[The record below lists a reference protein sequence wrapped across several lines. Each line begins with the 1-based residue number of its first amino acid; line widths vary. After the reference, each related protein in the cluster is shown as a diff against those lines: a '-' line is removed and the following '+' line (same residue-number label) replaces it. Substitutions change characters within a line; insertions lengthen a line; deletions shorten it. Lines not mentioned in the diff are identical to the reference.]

1 MKPSKKAVSKTKKNI
16 NSTDSKIKFKFAK
29 SVLNLFIGYALYP
42 DTTKVSKMD
51 LSNLYKLLKMTDER
65 TYEFDISMYSR
76 LELAKKILEARIEK
90 GLYSF
95 DAIISYCTIEND
107 SENNKLINSIDSF
120 RKLKETEINYI
131 TRSVTDRLQYAFIL
145 IYKEIILEEFLRIDS
160 GDFDSYKE
168 IVSEVKEQCSQLLNE
183 IRKADSASMKKSFTL
198 KSGIFEELVT
208 NAVSAITD
216 PNTALITGIQMLND
230 MLSPGYMPGRL
241 YIWLGISGSFKSLM
255 LLLSCYWIKK
265 YNKIETERI
274 PTVLYIT
281 TENSIDESI
290 IRLFNMSTPGGDI
303 RQYTPQE
310 VADMM
315 RTTGSLGLGE
325 GETDIVMQYYNN
337 FEISTGDIYNIVD
350 DLEDNNREVVAVVVD
365 YIKRIRSITP
375 SMDERIR
382 LANVS
387 NELKDLS
394 VNLKVPVITAQQI
407 NRAGNMALD
416 NASETGK
423 EDLARFLGRGNIAQC
438 WDIIENSDW
447 CGILNIEIEKST
459 NIKYLTVKE
468 IKKRY
473 KSLTNVTYFNQPFVD
488 IDSIQLVEDVGL
500 TNPAGKIS
508 LATNLNMVD
517 NSMVNSTRGEKSA
530 KPREEIK
537 SKSKKFSDEFKF
549 DLNI

>member
-1 MKPSKKAVSKTKKNI
+1 MKQSKKSVTKIQNNI
-16 NSTDSKIKFKFAK
+16 HNSDNKIKFKFPK
-29 SVLNLFIGYALYP
+29 SILNLFIGYSLYP
-42 DTTKVSKMD
+42 DTSKVSKMD

-65 TYEFDISMYSR
+65 SYEFDVSMYAR

-95 DAIISYCTIEND
+95 DAILSYCNIEND
-107 SENNKLINSIDSF
+107 VENNKLINNINSF
-120 RKLKETEINYI
+120 TNLTESEIKYI
-131 TRSVTDRLQYAFIL
+131 TRAVTDRLQYAFIL
-145 IYKEIILEEFLRIDS
+145 LYKEIILNEFLKIDT
-160 GDFDSYKE
+160 GEFTSYKE
-168 IVSEVKEQCSQLLNE
+168 VVSEVKEQCAQLLND
-183 IRKADSASMKKSFTL
+183 IRKADAATMKKSFSL
-198 KSGIFEELVT
+198 KEGIFEELVT
-208 NAVSAITD
+208 SAVASITD
-216 PNTALITGIQMLND
+216 PGTALVTGVQMLND

-255 LLLSCYWIKK
+255 LLMSCYWIKK
-265 YNKIETERI
+265 YNKIETTKT

-290 IRLFNMSTPGGDI
+290 IRLFNMSTTCGDI
-303 RQYTPQE
+303 RQYLPE
-310 VADMM
+310 EIAGMM
-315 RTTGSLGLGE
+315 RESGGLTLDDGD
-325 GETDIVMQYYNN
+325 TDIVMQYYNN

-350 DLEDNNREVVAVVVD
+350 DLEDNNREVIAVVVD
-365 YIKRIRSITP
+365 YIKRIRSISPTI
-375 SMDERIR
+375 DERIR

-394 VNLKVPVITAQQI
+394 VNLKIPVITAQQI

-447 CGILNIEIEKST
+447 CGILNIEVEKSS

-473 KSLTNVTYFNQPFVD
+473 KSMTNITYFNQPFVD
-488 IDSIQLVEDVGL
+488 VDSIQLVEDVGWS
-500 TNPAGKIS
+500 TPAGKIS
-508 LATNLNMVD
+508 LATNLNIVD
-517 NSMVNSTRGEKSA
+517 NSIVNSTRGDKSA
-530 KPREEIK
+530 KPREDVA
-537 SKSKKFSDEFKF
+537 KKKKYSDEFKF
-549 DLNI
+549 DLAI

>member
-1 MKPSKKAVSKTKKNI
+1 MKQSKKSVTKIQNNI
-16 NSTDSKIKFKFAK
+16 HNSDNKIKFKFPK
-29 SVLNLFIGYALYP
+29 SILNLFIGYSLYP
-42 DTTKVSKMD
+42 DTSKVSKMD

-65 TYEFDISMYSR
+65 SYEFDVSMYAR

-95 DAIISYCTIEND
+95 DAIMSYCNIEND
-107 SENNKLINSIDSF
+107 VENNKLINNINSF
-120 RKLKETEINYI
+120 TNLTESEIKYI
-131 TRSVTDRLQYAFIL
+131 TRAVTDRLQYAFIL
-145 IYKEIILEEFLRIDS
+145 LYKEIILNEFLKIDT
-160 GDFDSYKE
+160 GEFTSYKE
-168 IVSEVKEQCSQLLNE
+168 VVAEVKEQCAQLLND
-183 IRKADSASMKKSFTL
+183 IRKADAATMKKSFSL
-198 KSGIFEELVT
+198 KEGIFEELVT
-208 NAVSAITD
+208 SAVSSITD
-216 PNTALITGIQMLND
+216 PGTALVTGVQMLND

-255 LLLSCYWIKK
+255 LLMSCYWIKK
-265 YNKIETERI
+265 YNKIETTKT

-290 IRLFNMSTPGGDI
+290 IRLFNMSTTCGDI
-303 RQYTPQE
+303 RQYLPEE
-310 VADMM
+310 VAGMM
-315 RTTGSLGLGE
+315 RDSGGLTLDDGD
-325 GETDIVMQYYNN
+325 TDIVMQYYNN

-350 DLEDNNREVVAVVVD
+350 DLEDNNREVIAVVVD
-365 YIKRIRSITP
+365 YIKRIRSISPTI
-375 SMDERIR
+375 DERIR

-394 VNLKVPVITAQQI
+394 VNLKIPVITAQQI

-447 CGILNIEIEKST
+447 CGILNIEVEKSS

-473 KSLTNVTYFNQPFVD
+473 KSMTNITYFNQPFVD
-488 IDSIQLVEDVGL
+488 VDSIQMVEDVGWS
-500 TNPAGKIS
+500 TPAGKIS
-508 LATNLNMVD
+508 LATNLNIVD
-517 NSMVNSTRGEKSA
+517 NSMVNSTRGDKSA
-530 KPREEIK
+530 KPREDVA
-537 SKSKKFSDEFKF
+537 KKKKYSDEFKF
-549 DLNI
+549 DLAI

>member
-1 MKPSKKAVSKTKKNI
+1 MKQSKKSVTKIQNNI
-16 NSTDSKIKFKFAK
+16 HNSDNKIKFKFPK
-29 SVLNLFIGYALYP
+29 SILNLFIGYSLYP
-42 DTTKVSKMD
+42 DTSKVSKMD

-65 TYEFDISMYSR
+65 SYEFDVSMYAR

-95 DAIISYCTIEND
+95 DAIMSYCNIEND
-107 SENNKLINSIDSF
+107 VENNKLINNINSF
-120 RKLKETEINYI
+120 TNLTESEIKYI
-131 TRSVTDRLQYAFIL
+131 TRAVTDRLQYAFIL
-145 IYKEIILEEFLRIDS
+145 LYKEIILNEFLKIDT
-160 GDFDSYKE
+160 GDFTSYKE
-168 IVSEVKEQCSQLLNE
+168 VVSEVKEQCAQLLND
-183 IRKADSASMKKSFTL
+183 IRKADAATMKKSFSL
-198 KSGIFEELVT
+198 KEGIFEELVT
-208 NAVSAITD
+208 SAVASITD
-216 PNTALITGIQMLND
+216 PGTALVTGVQMLND

-255 LLLSCYWIKK
+255 LLMSCYWIKK
-265 YNKIETERI
+265 YNKIETTKT

-290 IRLFNMSTPGGDI
+290 IRLFNMSTTCGDI
-303 RQYTPQE
+303 RQYLPE
-310 VADMM
+310 EIAGMM
-315 RTTGSLGLGE
+315 RESGGLTLDDGD
-325 GETDIVMQYYNN
+325 TDIVMQYYNN

-350 DLEDNNREVVAVVVD
+350 DLEDNNREVIAVVVD
-365 YIKRIRSITP
+365 YIKRIRSISPTI
-375 SMDERIR
+375 DERIR

-394 VNLKVPVITAQQI
+394 VNLKIPVITAQQI

-447 CGILNIEIEKST
+447 CGILNIEVEKSS

-473 KSLTNVTYFNQPFVD
+473 KSMTNITYFNQPFVD
-488 IDSIQLVEDVGL
+488 VDSIQMVEDVGWS
-500 TNPAGKIS
+500 TPAGKIS
-508 LATNLNMVD
+508 LATNLNIVD
-517 NSMVNSTRGEKSA
+517 NSMVNSTRGDKSA
-530 KPREEIK
+530 KPREDVA
-537 SKSKKFSDEFKF
+537 KKKKYSDEFKF
-549 DLNI
+549 DLAI

>member
-1 MKPSKKAVSKTKKNI
+1 MKQSKKSVTKIQNNI
-16 NSTDSKIKFKFAK
+16 HNSDNKIKFKFPK
-29 SVLNLFIGYALYP
+29 SILNLFIGYALYP
-42 DTTKVSKMD
+42 DTSKVSKMD

-65 TYEFDISMYSR
+65 SYEFDVSMYAR

-95 DAIISYCTIEND
+95 DAIMSYCNIEND
-107 SENNKLINSIDSF
+107 VENNKLINNINSF
-120 RKLKETEINYI
+120 TNLTESEIKYI
-131 TRSVTDRLQYAFIL
+131 TRAVTDRLQYAFIL
-145 IYKEIILEEFLRIDS
+145 LYKEIILNEFLKIDT
-160 GDFDSYKE
+160 GEFTSYKE
-168 IVSEVKEQCSQLLNE
+168 VVAEVKEQCAQLLND
-183 IRKADSASMKKSFTL
+183 IRKADAATMKKSFSL
-198 KSGIFEELVT
+198 KEGIFEELVT
-208 NAVSAITD
+208 SAVSSITD
-216 PNTALITGIQMLND
+216 PGTALVTGVQMLND

-255 LLLSCYWIKK
+255 LLMSCYWIKK
-265 YNKIETERI
+265 YNKIETTKT

-290 IRLFNMSTPGGDI
+290 IRLFNMSTTCGDI
-303 RQYTPQE
+303 RQYLPEE
-310 VADMM
+310 VAGMM
-315 RTTGSLGLGE
+315 RESGGLTLDDGD
-325 GETDIVMQYYNN
+325 TDIVMQYYNN

-350 DLEDNNREVVAVVVD
+350 DLEDNNREVIAVVVD
-365 YIKRIRSITP
+365 YIKRIRSISPTI
-375 SMDERIR
+375 DERIR

-394 VNLKVPVITAQQI
+394 VNLKIPVITAQQI

-447 CGILNIEIEKST
+447 CGILNIEVEKSS

-473 KSLTNVTYFNQPFVD
+473 KSMTNITYFNQPFVD
-488 IDSIQLVEDVGL
+488 VDSIQMVEDVGWS
-500 TNPAGKIS
+500 TPAGKIS
-508 LATNLNMVD
+508 LATNLNIVD
-517 NSMVNSTRGEKSA
+517 NSMVNSTRGDKSA
-530 KPREEIK
+530 KPREDVA
-537 SKSKKFSDEFKF
+537 KKKKYSDEFKF
-549 DLNI
+549 DLAI

>member
-1 MKPSKKAVSKTKKNI
+1 MKQSKKSVTKIQNNI
-16 NSTDSKIKFKFAK
+16 HNSDNKIKFKFPK
-29 SVLNLFIGYALYP
+29 SILNLFIGYSLYP
-42 DTTKVSKMD
+42 DTSKVSKMD

-65 TYEFDISMYSR
+65 SYEFDVSMYAR

-95 DAIISYCTIEND
+95 DAIMSYCNIEND
-107 SENNKLINSIDSF
+107 VENNKLINNINSF
-120 RKLKETEINYI
+120 TNLTESEIKYI
-131 TRSVTDRLQYAFIL
+131 TRAVTDRLQYAFIL
-145 IYKEIILEEFLRIDS
+145 LYKEIILNEFLKIDT
-160 GDFDSYKE
+160 GEFTSYKE
-168 IVSEVKEQCSQLLNE
+168 VVAEVKEQCAQLLND
-183 IRKADSASMKKSFTL
+183 IRKADAATMKKSFSL
-198 KSGIFEELVT
+198 KEGIFEELVT
-208 NAVSAITD
+208 SAVASITD
-216 PNTALITGIQMLND
+216 PGTALVTGVQMLND

-255 LLLSCYWIKK
+255 LLMSCYCIKK
-265 YNKIETERI
+265 YNKIETTKT

-290 IRLFNMSTPGGDI
+290 IRLFNMSTTCGDI
-303 RQYTPQE
+303 RQYLPE
-310 VADMM
+310 EIAGMM
-315 RTTGSLGLGE
+315 RESGGLTLDDGD
-325 GETDIVMQYYNN
+325 TDIVMQYYNN

-350 DLEDNNREVVAVVVD
+350 DLEDNNREVIAVVVD
-365 YIKRIRSITP
+365 YIKRIRSISPTI
-375 SMDERIR
+375 DERIR

-394 VNLKVPVITAQQI
+394 VNLKIPVITAQQI

-447 CGILNIEIEKST
+447 CGILNIEVEKSS

-473 KSLTNVTYFNQPFVD
+473 KSMTNITYFNQPFVD
-488 IDSIQLVEDVGL
+488 VDSIQMVEDVGWS
-500 TNPAGKIS
+500 TPAGKIS
-508 LATNLNMVD
+508 LATNLNIVD
-517 NSMVNSTRGEKSA
+517 NSMVNSTRGDKSA
-530 KPREEIK
+530 KPREDVA
-537 SKSKKFSDEFKF
+537 KKKKYSDEFKF
-549 DLNI
+549 DLAI

>member
-1 MKPSKKAVSKTKKNI
+1 MKQSKKSVTKIQNNI
-16 NSTDSKIKFKFAK
+16 HNSDNKIKFKFPK
-29 SVLNLFIGYALYP
+29 SILNLFIGYSLYL
-42 DTTKVSKMD
+42 DTSKVSKMD

-65 TYEFDISMYSR
+65 SYEFDVSMYAR

-95 DAIISYCTIEND
+95 DAIMSYCNIEND
-107 SENNKLINSIDSF
+107 VENNKLINNINSF
-120 RKLKETEINYI
+120 TNLTESEIKYI
-131 TRSVTDRLQYAFIL
+131 TRAVTDRLQYAFIL
-145 IYKEIILEEFLRIDS
+145 LYKEIILNEFLKIDT
-160 GDFDSYKE
+160 GEFTSYKE
-168 IVSEVKEQCSQLLNE
+168 VVAEVKEQCAQLLND
-183 IRKADSASMKKSFTL
+183 IRKADAATMKKSFSL
-198 KSGIFEELVT
+198 KEGIFEELVT
-208 NAVSAITD
+208 SAVSSITD
-216 PNTALITGIQMLND
+216 PGTALVTGVQMLND

-255 LLLSCYWIKK
+255 LLMSCYWIKK
-265 YNKIETERI
+265 YNKIETTKT

-290 IRLFNMSTPGGDI
+290 IRLFNMSTTCGDI
-303 RQYTPQE
+303 RQYLPEE
-310 VADMM
+310 VAGMM
-315 RTTGSLGLGE
+315 RDSGGLTLDDGD
-325 GETDIVMQYYNN
+325 TDIVMQYYNN

-350 DLEDNNREVVAVVVD
+350 DLEDNNREVIAVVVD
-365 YIKRIRSITP
+365 YIKRIRSISPTI
-375 SMDERIR
+375 DERIR

-394 VNLKVPVITAQQI
+394 VNLKIPVITAQQI

-447 CGILNIEIEKST
+447 CGILNIEVEKSS

-473 KSLTNVTYFNQPFVD
+473 KSMTNITYFNQPFVD
-488 IDSIQLVEDVGL
+488 VDSIQMVEDVGWS
-500 TNPAGKIS
+500 TPAGKIS
-508 LATNLNMVD
+508 LATNLNIVD
-517 NSMVNSTRGEKSA
+517 NSMVNSTRGDKSA
-530 KPREEIK
+530 KPREDVA
-537 SKSKKFSDEFKF
+537 KKKKYSDEFKF
-549 DLNI
+549 DLAI

>member
-1 MKPSKKAVSKTKKNI
+1 MKQSKKSVTKIQNNI
-16 NSTDSKIKFKFAK
+16 HNSDNKIKFKFPK
-29 SVLNLFIGYALYP
+29 SILNLFIGYSLYP
-42 DTTKVSKMD
+42 DTSKVSKMD

-65 TYEFDISMYSR
+65 SYEFDVSMYAR

-95 DAIISYCTIEND
+95 DAIMSYCNIEND
-107 SENNKLINSIDSF
+107 VENNKLINNINSF
-120 RKLKETEINYI
+120 TNLTESEIKYI
-131 TRSVTDRLQYAFIL
+131 TRAVTDRLQYAFIL
-145 IYKEIILEEFLRIDS
+145 LYKEIILNEFLKIDT
-160 GDFDSYKE
+160 GEFNSYKE
-168 IVSEVKEQCSQLLNE
+168 VVSEVKEQCAQLLND
-183 IRKADSASMKKSFTL
+183 IRKADAATMKKSFSL
-198 KSGIFEELVT
+198 KEGIFEELVT
-208 NAVSAITD
+208 SAVASITD
-216 PNTALITGIQMLND
+216 PGTALVTGVQMLND

-255 LLLSCYWIKK
+255 LLMSCYWIKK
-265 YNKIETERI
+265 YNKIETTKT

-290 IRLFNMSTPGGDI
+290 IRLFNMSTTCGDI
-303 RQYTPQE
+303 RQYLPE
-310 VADMM
+310 EIAGMM
-315 RTTGSLGLGE
+315 RESGGLTLDDGD
-325 GETDIVMQYYNN
+325 TDIVMQYYNN

-350 DLEDNNREVVAVVVD
+350 DLEDNNREVIAVVVD
-365 YIKRIRSITP
+365 YIKRIRSISPTI
-375 SMDERIR
+375 DERIR

-394 VNLKVPVITAQQI
+394 VNLKIPVITAQQI

-447 CGILNIEIEKST
+447 CGILNIEVEKSS

-473 KSLTNVTYFNQPFVD
+473 KSMTNITYFNQPFVD
-488 IDSIQLVEDVGL
+488 VDSIQMVEDVGWS
-500 TNPAGKIS
+500 TPAGKIS
-508 LATNLNMVD
+508 LATNLNIVD
-517 NSMVNSTRGEKSA
+517 NSMVNSTRGDKSA
-530 KPREEIK
+530 KPREDVA
-537 SKSKKFSDEFKF
+537 KKKKYSDEFKF
-549 DLNI
+549 DLAI

>member
-1 MKPSKKAVSKTKKNI
+1 MKQSKKSVTKIQNNI
-16 NSTDSKIKFKFAK
+16 HNSDNKIKFKFPK
-29 SVLNLFIGYALYP
+29 SILNLFIGYSLYP
-42 DTTKVSKMD
+42 DTSKVSKMD

-65 TYEFDISMYSR
+65 SYEFDVSMYAR

-95 DAIISYCTIEND
+95 DAIMSYCNIEND
-107 SENNKLINSIDSF
+107 VENNKLINNISSF
-120 RKLKETEINYI
+120 TNLTESEIKYI
-131 TRSVTDRLQYAFIL
+131 TRAVTDRLQYAFIL
-145 IYKEIILEEFLRIDS
+145 LYKEIILNEFLKIDT
-160 GDFDSYKE
+160 GEFTSYKE
-168 IVSEVKEQCSQLLNE
+168 VVSEVKEQCAQLLND
-183 IRKADSASMKKSFTL
+183 IRKADAATMKKSFSL
-198 KSGIFEELVT
+198 KEGIFEELVT
-208 NAVSAITD
+208 SAVSSITD
-216 PNTALITGIQMLND
+216 PGTALVTGVQMLND

-255 LLLSCYWIKK
+255 LLMSCYWIKK
-265 YNKIETERI
+265 YNKIETTKT

-290 IRLFNMSTPGGDI
+290 IRLFNMSTTCGDI
-303 RQYTPQE
+303 RQYLPEE
-310 VADMM
+310 VAGMM
-315 RTTGSLGLGE
+315 RDSGGLTLDDGD
-325 GETDIVMQYYNN
+325 TDIVMQYYNN

-350 DLEDNNREVVAVVVD
+350 DLEDNNREVIAVVVD
-365 YIKRIRSITP
+365 YIKRIRSNSPTI
-375 SMDERIR
+375 DERIR

-394 VNLKVPVITAQQI
+394 VNLKIPVITAQQI

-447 CGILNIEIEKST
+447 CGILNIEVEKSS

-473 KSLTNVTYFNQPFVD
+473 KSMTNITYFNQPFVD
-488 IDSIQLVEDVGL
+488 VDSIQMVEDVGWS
-500 TNPAGKIS
+500 TPAGKIS
-508 LATNLNMVD
+508 LATNLNIVD
-517 NSMVNSTRGEKSA
+517 NSMVNSTRGDKSA
-530 KPREEIK
+530 KPREDVA
-537 SKSKKFSDEFKF
+537 KKKKYSDEFKF
-549 DLNI
+549 DLAI

>member
-1 MKPSKKAVSKTKKNI
+1 MKQSKKSVTKIQNNI
-16 NSTDSKIKFKFAK
+16 HNSDNKIKFKFPK
-29 SVLNLFIGYALYP
+29 SILNLFIGYSLYP
-42 DTTKVSKMD
+42 DTSKVSKMD

-65 TYEFDISMYSR
+65 SYEFDVSMYAR

-95 DAIISYCTIEND
+95 DAIMSYCNIEND
-107 SENNKLINSIDSF
+107 VENNKLINNINSF
-120 RKLKETEINYI
+120 TNLTESEIKYI
-131 TRSVTDRLQYAFIL
+131 TRAVTDRLQYAFIL
-145 IYKEIILEEFLRIDS
+145 LYKEIILNEFLKIDT
-160 GDFDSYKE
+160 GEFTSYKE
-168 IVSEVKEQCSQLLNE
+168 VVAEVKEQCAQLLND
-183 IRKADSASMKKSFTL
+183 IRKADAATMKKSFSL
-198 KSGIFEELVT
+198 KEGIFEELVT
-208 NAVSAITD
+208 SAVASITD
-216 PNTALITGIQMLND
+216 PGTALVTGIQMLND

-255 LLLSCYWIKK
+255 LLMSCYWIKK
-265 YNKIETERI
+265 YNKIETTKT

-290 IRLFNMSTPGGDI
+290 IRLFNMSTTCGDI
-303 RQYTPQE
+303 RQYLPE
-310 VADMM
+310 EIAGMM
-315 RTTGSLGLGE
+315 RESGGLTLDDGD
-325 GETDIVMQYYNN
+325 TDIVMQYYNN

-350 DLEDNNREVVAVVVD
+350 DLEDNNREVIAVVVD
-365 YIKRIRSITP
+365 YIKRIRSISPTI
-375 SMDERIR
+375 DERIR

-394 VNLKVPVITAQQI
+394 VNLKIPVITAQQI

-447 CGILNIEIEKST
+447 CGILNIEVEKSS

-473 KSLTNVTYFNQPFVD
+473 KSMTNITYFNQPFVD
-488 IDSIQLVEDVGL
+488 VDSIQMVEDVGWS
-500 TNPAGKIS
+500 TPAGKIS
-508 LATNLNMVD
+508 LATNLNIVD
-517 NSMVNSTRGEKSA
+517 NSMVNSTRGDKSA
-530 KPREEIK
+530 KPREDVA
-537 SKSKKFSDEFKF
+537 KKKKYSDEFKF
-549 DLNI
+549 DLAI

>member
-1 MKPSKKAVSKTKKNI
+1 MKQSKKSVTKIQNNI
-16 NSTDSKIKFKFAK
+16 HNSDNKIKFKFPK
-29 SVLNLFIGYALYP
+29 SILNLFIGYSLYP
-42 DTTKVSKMD
+42 DTSKVSKMD

-65 TYEFDISMYSR
+65 SYEFDVSMYAR

-95 DAIISYCTIEND
+95 DAIMSYCNIEND
-107 SENNKLINSIDSF
+107 VENNKLINNINSF
-120 RKLKETEINYI
+120 TNLTESEIKYI
-131 TRSVTDRLQYAFIL
+131 TRAVTDRLQYAFIL
-145 IYKEIILEEFLRIDS
+145 LYKEIILNEFLKIDT
-160 GDFDSYKE
+160 GEFTSYKE
-168 IVSEVKEQCSQLLNE
+168 VVSEVKEQCAQLLND
-183 IRKADSASMKKSFTL
+183 IRKADAATMKKSFSL
-198 KSGIFEELVT
+198 KEGIFEELVT
-208 NAVSAITD
+208 SAVASITD
-216 PNTALITGIQMLND
+216 PGTALVTGVQMLND

-255 LLLSCYWIKK
+255 LLMSCYWIKK
-265 YNKIETERI
+265 YNKIETTKT

-290 IRLFNMSTPGGDI
+290 IRLFNMSTTCGDI
-303 RQYTPQE
+303 RQYLPE
-310 VADMM
+310 EIAGMM
-315 RTTGSLGLGE
+315 RESGGLTLDDGD
-325 GETDIVMQYYNN
+325 TDIVMQYYNN

-350 DLEDNNREVVAVVVD
+350 DLEDNNREVIAVVVD
-365 YIKRIRSITP
+365 YIKRIRSISPTI
-375 SMDERIR
+375 DERIR

-394 VNLKVPVITAQQI
+394 VNLKIPVITAQQI

-447 CGILNIEIEKST
+447 CGILNIEVEKSS

-473 KSLTNVTYFNQPFVD
+473 KSMTNITYFNQPFVD
-488 IDSIQLVEDVGL
+488 VDSIQMVEDVGWS
-500 TNPAGKIS
+500 TPAGKIS
-508 LATNLNMVD
+508 LATNLNIVD
-517 NSMVNSTRGEKSA
+517 NSMVNSTRGDKNA
-530 KPREEIK
+530 KAREDVA
-537 SKSKKFSDEFKF
+537 KKKKYSDEFKF
-549 DLNI
+549 DLAI

>member
-1 MKPSKKAVSKTKKNI
+1 MKQSKKSVTKIQNNI
-16 NSTDSKIKFKFAK
+16 HNSDNKIKFKFPK
-29 SVLNLFIGYALYP
+29 SILNLFIGYSLYP
-42 DTTKVSKMD
+42 DTSKVSKMD

-65 TYEFDISMYSR
+65 SYEFDVSMYAR

-95 DAIISYCTIEND
+95 DAIMSYCNIEND
-107 SENNKLINSIDSF
+107 VENNKLINNINSF
-120 RKLKETEINYI
+120 TNLTESEIRYI
-131 TRSVTDRLQYAFIL
+131 TRAVTDRLQYAFIL
-145 IYKEIILEEFLRIDS
+145 LYKEIILNEFLKIDT
-160 GDFDSYKE
+160 GEFTSYKE
-168 IVSEVKEQCSQLLNE
+168 VVSEVKEQCAQLLND
-183 IRKADSASMKKSFTL
+183 IRKADAATMKKSFSL
-198 KSGIFEELVT
+198 KEGIFEELVT
-208 NAVSAITD
+208 SAVASITD
-216 PNTALITGIQMLND
+216 PGTALVTGVQMLND

-255 LLLSCYWIKK
+255 LLMSCYWIKK
-265 YNKIETERI
+265 YNKIETTKT

-290 IRLFNMSTPGGDI
+290 IRLFNMSTVCGDI
-303 RQYTPQE
+303 RQYLPEE
-310 VADMM
+310 VAGMM
-315 RTTGSLGLGE
+315 RESGGLTLDDGD
-325 GETDIVMQYYNN
+325 TDIVMQYYNN

-350 DLEDNNREVVAVVVD
+350 DLEDNNREVIAVVVD
-365 YIKRIRSITP
+365 YIKRIRSISPTI
-375 SMDERIR
+375 DERIR

-394 VNLKVPVITAQQI
+394 VNLKIPVITAQQI

-447 CGILNIEIEKST
+447 CGILNIEVEKSS

-473 KSLTNVTYFNQPFVD
+473 KSMTNITYFNQPFVD
-488 IDSIQLVEDVGL
+488 VDSIQMVEDVGWS
-500 TNPAGKIS
+500 TPAGKIS
-508 LATNLNMVD
+508 LATNLNIVD
-517 NSMVNSTRGEKSA
+517 NSMVNSTRGDKSA
-530 KPREEIK
+530 KPREDVA
-537 SKSKKFSDEFKF
+537 KKKKYSDEFKF
-549 DLNI
+549 DLAI

>member
-1 MKPSKKAVSKTKKNI
+1 MKQSKKSVTKIQNNI
-16 NSTDSKIKFKFAK
+16 HNSDNKIKFKFPK
-29 SVLNLFIGYALYP
+29 SILNLFIGYSLYS
-42 DTTKVSKMD
+42 DTSKVSKMD

-65 TYEFDISMYSR
+65 SYEFDVSMYAR

-95 DAIISYCTIEND
+95 DAIMSYCNIEND
-107 SENNKLINSIDSF
+107 VENNKLINNINSF
-120 RKLKETEINYI
+120 TNLTESEIKYI
-131 TRSVTDRLQYAFIL
+131 TRAVTDRLQYAFIL
-145 IYKEIILEEFLRIDS
+145 LYKEIILNEFLKIDT
-160 GDFDSYKE
+160 GEFTSYKE
-168 IVSEVKEQCSQLLNE
+168 VVSEVKEQCAQLLND
-183 IRKADSASMKKSFTL
+183 IRKADAATMKKSFSL
-198 KSGIFEELVT
+198 KEGIFEELVT
-208 NAVSAITD
+208 SAVSSITD
-216 PNTALITGIQMLND
+216 PGTALVTGVQMLND

-255 LLLSCYWIKK
+255 LLMSCYWIKK
-265 YNKIETERI
+265 YNKIETTKT

-290 IRLFNMSTPGGDI
+290 IRLFNMSTTCGDI
-303 RQYTPQE
+303 RQYLPEE
-310 VADMM
+310 VAGMM
-315 RTTGSLGLGE
+315 RKSGGLTLDDGD
-325 GETDIVMQYYNN
+325 TDIVMQYYNN

-350 DLEDNNREVVAVVVD
+350 DLEDNNREVIAVVVD
-365 YIKRIRSITP
+365 YIKRIRSISPTI
-375 SMDERIR
+375 DERIR

-394 VNLKVPVITAQQI
+394 VNLKIPVITAQQI

-447 CGILNIEIEKST
+447 CGILNIEVEKSS

-473 KSLTNVTYFNQPFVD
+473 KSMTNITYFNQPFVD
-488 IDSIQLVEDVGL
+488 VDSIQMVEDVGWS
-500 TNPAGKIS
+500 TPAGKIS
-508 LATNLNMVD
+508 LATNLNIVD
-517 NSMVNSTRGEKSA
+517 NSMVNSTRGDKSA
-530 KPREEIK
+530 KPREDVA
-537 SKSKKFSDEFKF
+537 KKKKYSDEFKF
-549 DLNI
+549 DLAI

>member
-1 MKPSKKAVSKTKKNI
+1 MKQSKKSVTKIQNNI
-16 NSTDSKIKFKFAK
+16 HNSDNKIKFKFPK
-29 SVLNLFIGYALYP
+29 SILNLFIGYSLYP
-42 DTTKVSKMD
+42 DTSKVSKMD

-65 TYEFDISMYSR
+65 SYEFDVSMYAR

-95 DAIISYCTIEND
+95 DAIMSYCNIEND
-107 SENNKLINSIDSF
+107 VENNKLINNINSF
-120 RKLKETEINYI
+120 TNLTESEITYI
-131 TRSVTDRLQYAFIL
+131 TRAVTDRLQYAFIL
-145 IYKEIILEEFLRIDS
+145 LYKEIILNEFLKIDT
-160 GDFDSYKE
+160 GEFTSYKE
-168 IVSEVKEQCSQLLNE
+168 VVAEVKEQCAQLLND
-183 IRKADSASMKKSFTL
+183 IRKADAATMKKSFSL
-198 KSGIFEELVT
+198 KEGIFEELVT
-208 NAVSAITD
+208 SAVSSITD
-216 PNTALITGIQMLND
+216 PGTALVTGVQMLND

-255 LLLSCYWIKK
+255 LLMSCYWIKK
-265 YNKIETERI
+265 YNKIETTKT

-290 IRLFNMSTPGGDI
+290 IRLFNMSTTCGDI
-303 RQYTPQE
+303 RQYLPE
-310 VADMM
+310 EIAGMM
-315 RTTGSLGLGE
+315 RESGGLTLDDGD
-325 GETDIVMQYYNN
+325 TDIVMQYYNN

-350 DLEDNNREVVAVVVD
+350 DLEDNNREVIAVVVD
-365 YIKRIRSITP
+365 YIKRIRSISPTI
-375 SMDERIR
+375 DERIR

-394 VNLKVPVITAQQI
+394 VNLKIPVITAQQI

-447 CGILNIEIEKST
+447 CGILNIEVEKSS

-473 KSLTNVTYFNQPFVD
+473 KSMTNITYFNQPFVD
-488 IDSIQLVEDVGL
+488 VDSIQLVEDVGWS
-500 TNPAGKIS
+500 TPAGKIS
-508 LATNLNMVD
+508 LATNLNIVD
-517 NSMVNSTRGEKSA
+517 NSMVNSTRGDKSA
-530 KPREEIK
+530 KPREDVA
-537 SKSKKFSDEFKF
+537 KKKKYSDEFKF
-549 DLNI
+549 DLAI

>member
-1 MKPSKKAVSKTKKNI
+1 MKQSKKSVTKIQNNI
-16 NSTDSKIKFKFAK
+16 NNSDNKIKFKFPK
-29 SVLNLFIGYALYP
+29 SILNLFIGYSLYL
-42 DTTKVSKMD
+42 DTSKVSKMD

-65 TYEFDISMYSR
+65 SYEFDASMYAR

-95 DAIISYCTIEND
+95 DAIMSYCNIEND
-107 SENNKLINSIDSF
+107 VENNKLINNINSF
-120 RKLKETEINYI
+120 TNLTESEIKYI
-131 TRSVTDRLQYAFIL
+131 TRAVTDRLQYAFIL
-145 IYKEIILEEFLRIDS
+145 LYKEIILNEFLKIDT
-160 GDFDSYKE
+160 GEFTSYKE
-168 IVSEVKEQCSQLLNE
+168 VVAEVKEQCAQLLND
-183 IRKADSASMKKSFTL
+183 IRKADAATMKKSFSL
-198 KSGIFEELVT
+198 KEGIFEELVT
-208 NAVSAITD
+208 SAVSSITD
-216 PNTALITGIQMLND
+216 PGTALVTGVQMLND

-255 LLLSCYWIKK
+255 LLMSCYWIKK
-265 YNKIETERI
+265 YNKIETTKT

-290 IRLFNMSTPGGDI
+290 IRLFNMSTTCGDI
-303 RQYTPQE
+303 RQYLPEE
-310 VADMM
+310 VAGMM
-315 RTTGSLGLGE
+315 RDSGGLTLDDGD
-325 GETDIVMQYYNN
+325 TDIVMQYYNN

-350 DLEDNNREVVAVVVD
+350 DLEDNNREVIAVVVD
-365 YIKRIRSITP
+365 YIKRIRSISPTI
-375 SMDERIR
+375 DERIR

-394 VNLKVPVITAQQI
+394 VNLKIPVITAQQI

-447 CGILNIEIEKST
+447 CGILNIEVEKSS

-473 KSLTNVTYFNQPFVD
+473 KSMTNITYFNQPFVD
-488 IDSIQLVEDVGL
+488 VDSIQMVEDVGWS
-500 TNPAGKIS
+500 TPAGKIS
-508 LATNLNMVD
+508 LATNLNIVD
-517 NSMVNSTRGEKSA
+517 NSMVNSTRGDKSA
-530 KPREEIK
+530 KPREDVA
-537 SKSKKFSDEFKF
+537 KKKKYSDEFKF
-549 DLNI
+549 DLAI

>member
-1 MKPSKKAVSKTKKNI
+1 MKQSKKSVTKIQNNI
-16 NSTDSKIKFKFAK
+16 HNSDNKIKFKFPK
-29 SVLNLFIGYALYP
+29 SILNLFIGYSLYP
-42 DTTKVSKMD
+42 DTSKVSKMD

-65 TYEFDISMYSR
+65 SYEFDVSMYAR

-95 DAIISYCTIEND
+95 DAIMSYCNIEND
-107 SENNKLINSIDSF
+107 VENNKLINNINSF
-120 RKLKETEINYI
+120 TNLTESEIKYI
-131 TRSVTDRLQYAFIL
+131 TRAVTDRLQYAFIL
-145 IYKEIILEEFLRIDS
+145 LYKEIILNEFLKIDT
-160 GDFDSYKE
+160 GEFTSYKE
-168 IVSEVKEQCSQLLNE
+168 VVSEVKEQCAQLLND
-183 IRKADSASMKKSFTL
+183 IRKADAATMKKSFSL
-198 KSGIFEELVT
+198 KEGIFEELVT
-208 NAVSAITD
+208 SAVASITD
-216 PNTALITGIQMLND
+216 PGTALVTGVQMLND

-255 LLLSCYWIKK
+255 LLMSCYWIKK
-265 YNKIETERI
+265 YNKIETTKT

-290 IRLFNMSTPGGDI
+290 IRLFNMSTTCGDI
-303 RQYTPQE
+303 RQYLPE
-310 VADMM
+310 EIAGMM
-315 RTTGSLGLGE
+315 RESGGLTLDDGD
-325 GETDIVMQYYNN
+325 TDIVMQYYNN

-350 DLEDNNREVVAVVVD
+350 DIEDNNREVIAVVVD
-365 YIKRIRSITP
+365 YIKRIRSISPTI
-375 SMDERIR
+375 DERIR

-394 VNLKVPVITAQQI
+394 VNLKIPVITAQQI

-447 CGILNIEIEKST
+447 CGILNIEVEKSS

-473 KSLTNVTYFNQPFVD
+473 KSMTNITYFNQPFVD
-488 IDSIQLVEDVGL
+488 VDSIQMVEDVGWL
-500 TNPAGKIS
+500 TPAGKIS
-508 LATNLNMVD
+508 LATNLNIVD
-517 NSMVNSTRGEKSA
+517 NSMVNSTRGDKSA
-530 KPREEIK
+530 KPREDVA
-537 SKSKKFSDEFKF
+537 KKKKYSDEFKF
-549 DLNI
+549 DLAI

>member
-1 MKPSKKAVSKTKKNI
+1 MKQSKKSVTKIQNNI
-16 NSTDSKIKFKFAK
+16 HNSDNKIKFKFPK
-29 SVLNLFIGYALYP
+29 SILNLFIGYSLYP
-42 DTTKVSKMD
+42 DTSKVSKMD

-65 TYEFDISMYSR
+65 SYEFDVSMYAR

-95 DAIISYCTIEND
+95 DAIMSYCNIEND
-107 SENNKLINSIDSF
+107 VENNKLINNISSF
-120 RKLKETEINYI
+120 TNLTESEIKYI
-131 TRSVTDRLQYAFIL
+131 TRAVTDRLQYAFIL
-145 IYKEIILEEFLRIDS
+145 LYKEIILNEFLKIDT
-160 GDFDSYKE
+160 GEFTSYKE
-168 IVSEVKEQCSQLLNE
+168 VVAEVKEQCAQLLND
-183 IRKADSASMKKSFTL
+183 IRKADAATMKKSFSL
-198 KSGIFEELVT
+198 KEGIFEELVT
-208 NAVSAITD
+208 SAVSSITD
-216 PNTALITGIQMLND
+216 PGTALVTGVQMLND

-255 LLLSCYWIKK
+255 LLMSCYWIKK
-265 YNKIETERI
+265 YNKIETTKT

-290 IRLFNMSTPGGDI
+290 IRLFNMSTTCGDI
-303 RQYTPQE
+303 RQYLPEE
-310 VADMM
+310 VAGMM
-315 RTTGSLGLGE
+315 RESGGLTLDDGD
-325 GETDIVMQYYNN
+325 TDIVMQYYNN

-350 DLEDNNREVVAVVVD
+350 DLEDNNREVIAVVVD
-365 YIKRIRSITP
+365 YIKRIRSISPTI
-375 SMDERIR
+375 DERIR

-394 VNLKVPVITAQQI
+394 VNLKIPVITAQQI

-447 CGILNIEIEKST
+447 CGILNIEVEKSS

-473 KSLTNVTYFNQPFVD
+473 KSMTNITYFNQPFVD
-488 IDSIQLVEDVGL
+488 VDSIQMVEDVGWS
-500 TNPAGKIS
+500 TPAGKIS
-508 LATNLNMVD
+508 LATNLNIVD
-517 NSMVNSTRGEKSA
+517 NSMVNSTRGDKSA
-530 KPREEIK
+530 KPREDVA
-537 SKSKKFSDEFKF
+537 KKKKYSDEFKF
-549 DLNI
+549 DLAI

>member
-1 MKPSKKAVSKTKKNI
+1 MKQSKKSVTKIQNNI
-16 NSTDSKIKFKFAK
+16 HNSDNKIKFKFPK
-29 SVLNLFIGYALYP
+29 SILNLFIGYSLYP
-42 DTTKVSKMD
+42 DTSKVSKMD

-65 TYEFDISMYSR
+65 SYEFDVSMYAR

-95 DAIISYCTIEND
+95 DAIMSYCNIEND
-107 SENNKLINSIDSF
+107 VENNKLINNISSF
-120 RKLKETEINYI
+120 TNLTESEIKYI
-131 TRSVTDRLQYAFIL
+131 TRAVTDRLQYAFIL
-145 IYKEIILEEFLRIDS
+145 LYKEIILNEFLKIDT
-160 GDFDSYKE
+160 GEFTSYKE
-168 IVSEVKEQCSQLLNE
+168 VVAEVKEQCAQLLND
-183 IRKADSASMKKSFTL
+183 IRKADAATMKKSFSL
-198 KSGIFEELVT
+198 KEGIFEELVT
-208 NAVSAITD
+208 SAVSSITD
-216 PNTALITGIQMLND
+216 PGTALVTGVQMLND

-255 LLLSCYWIKK
+255 LLMSCYWIKK
-265 YNKIETERI
+265 YNKIETTKT

-290 IRLFNMSTPGGDI
+290 IRLFNMSTTCGDI
-303 RQYTPQE
+303 RQYLPEE
-310 VADMM
+310 VAGMM
-315 RTTGSLGLGE
+315 RDSGGLTLDDGD
-325 GETDIVMQYYNN
+325 TDIVMQYYNN

-350 DLEDNNREVVAVVVD
+350 DLEDNNREVIAVVVD
-365 YIKRIRSITP
+365 YIKRIRSISPTI
-375 SMDERIR
+375 DERIR

-394 VNLKVPVITAQQI
+394 VNLKIPVITAQQI

-447 CGILNIEIEKST
+447 CGILNIEVEKSS

-473 KSLTNVTYFNQPFVD
+473 KSMTNITYFNQPFVD
-488 IDSIQLVEDVGL
+488 VDSIQMVEDVGWS
-500 TNPAGKIS
+500 TPAGKIS
-508 LATNLNMVD
+508 LATNLNIVD
-517 NSMVNSTRGEKSA
+517 NSMVNSTRGDKSA
-530 KPREEIK
+530 KPREDVA
-537 SKSKKFSDEFKF
+537 KKKKYSDEFEF
-549 DLNI
+549 DLAI

>member
-1 MKPSKKAVSKTKKNI
+1 MKQSKKSVTKIQNNI
-16 NSTDSKIKFKFAK
+16 HNSDNKIKFKFPK
-29 SVLNLFIGYALYP
+29 SILNLFIGYALYP
-42 DTTKVSKMD
+42 DTSKVSKMD

-65 TYEFDISMYSR
+65 SYEFDVSMYAR

-95 DAIISYCTIEND
+95 DAIMSYCNIEND
-107 SENNKLINSIDSF
+107 VENNKLINNINSF
-120 RKLKETEINYI
+120 TNLTESEIKYI
-131 TRSVTDRLQYAFIL
+131 TRAVTDRLQYAFIL
-145 IYKEIILEEFLRIDS
+145 LYKEIILNEFLKIDT
-160 GDFDSYKE
+160 GEFTSYKE
-168 IVSEVKEQCSQLLNE
+168 VVSEVKEQCAQLLND
-183 IRKADSASMKKSFTL
+183 IRKADAATMKKSFSL
-198 KSGIFEELVT
+198 KEGIFEELVT
-208 NAVSAITD
+208 SAVASITD
-216 PNTALITGIQMLND
+216 PGTALVTGVQMLND

-255 LLLSCYWIKK
+255 LLMSCYWIKK
-265 YNKIETERI
+265 YNKIETTKT

-290 IRLFNMSTPGGDI
+290 IRLFNMSTTCGDI
-303 RQYTPQE
+303 RQYLPE
-310 VADMM
+310 EIAGMM
-315 RTTGSLGLGE
+315 RESGGLTLDDGD
-325 GETDIVMQYYNN
+325 TDIVMQYYNN

-350 DLEDNNREVVAVVVD
+350 DLEDNNREVIAVVVD
-365 YIKRIRSITP
+365 YIKRIRSISPTI
-375 SMDERIR
+375 DERIR

-394 VNLKVPVITAQQI
+394 VNLKIPVITAQQI

-447 CGILNIEIEKST
+447 CGILNIEVEKSS

-473 KSLTNVTYFNQPFVD
+473 KSMTNITYFNQPFVD
-488 IDSIQLVEDVGL
+488 VDSIQMVEDVGWS
-500 TNPAGKIS
+500 TPAGKIS
-508 LATNLNMVD
+508 LATNLNIVD
-517 NSMVNSTRGEKSA
+517 NSMVNSTRGDKSA
-530 KPREEIK
+530 KPREDVA
-537 SKSKKFSDEFKF
+537 KKKKYSDEFKF
-549 DLNI
+549 DLAI

>member
-1 MKPSKKAVSKTKKNI
+1 MKQSKKSVTKIQNNI
-16 NSTDSKIKFKFAK
+16 HNSDNKIKFKFPK
-29 SVLNLFIGYALYP
+29 SILNLFIGYSLYP
-42 DTTKVSKMD
+42 DTSKVSKMD

-65 TYEFDISMYSR
+65 SYEFDVSMYAR

-95 DAIISYCTIEND
+95 DAIMSYCNIEND
-107 SENNKLINSIDSF
+107 VENNKLINNINSF
-120 RKLKETEINYI
+120 TNLTESEIKYI
-131 TRSVTDRLQYAFIL
+131 TRAVTDRLQYAFIL
-145 IYKEIILEEFLRIDS
+145 LYKEIILNEFLKIDT
-160 GDFDSYKE
+160 GEFTSYKE
-168 IVSEVKEQCSQLLNE
+168 VVAEVKEQCAQLLND
-183 IRKADSASMKKSFTL
+183 IRKADAATMKKSFSL
-198 KSGIFEELVT
+198 KEGIFEELVT
-208 NAVSAITD
+208 SAVASITD
-216 PNTALITGIQMLND
+216 PGTALVTGVQMLND

-255 LLLSCYWIKK
+255 LLMSCYWIKK
-265 YNKIETERI
+265 YNKIETTKT

-290 IRLFNMSTPGGDI
+290 IRLFNMSTTCGDI
-303 RQYTPQE
+303 RQYLPEE
-310 VADMM
+310 VAGMM
-315 RTTGSLGLGE
+315 RESGGLTLDDGD
-325 GETDIVMQYYNN
+325 TDIVMQYYNN

-350 DLEDNNREVVAVVVD
+350 DLEDNNREVIAVVVD
-365 YIKRIRSITP
+365 YIKRIRSIIPTI
-375 SMDERIR
+375 DERAR

-394 VNLKVPVITAQQI
+394 VNLKIPVITAQQI

-447 CGILNIEIEKST
+447 CGILNIEVEKSS

-473 KSLTNVTYFNQPFVD
+473 KSMTNITYFNQPFVD
-488 IDSIQLVEDVGL
+488 VDSIQMVEDVGWS
-500 TNPAGKIS
+500 TPAGKIS
-508 LATNLNMVD
+508 LATNLNIVD
-517 NSMVNSTRGEKSA
+517 NSMVNSTRGDKSA
-530 KPREEIK
+530 KPREDVA
-537 SKSKKFSDEFKF
+537 KKKKYSDEFKF
-549 DLNI
+549 DLAI

>member
-1 MKPSKKAVSKTKKNI
+1 MKQSKKSVTKIQNNI
-16 NSTDSKIKFKFAK
+16 YNSDNKIKFKFPK
-29 SVLNLFIGYALYP
+29 SILNLFIGYSLYP
-42 DTTKVSKMD
+42 DTSKVSKMD

-65 TYEFDISMYSR
+65 SYEFDVSMYAR

-95 DAIISYCTIEND
+95 DAIMSYCNIEND
-107 SENNKLINSIDSF
+107 VENNKLINNINSF
-120 RKLKETEINYI
+120 TNLTESEIKYI
-131 TRSVTDRLQYAFIL
+131 TRAVTDRLQYAFIL
-145 IYKEIILEEFLRIDS
+145 LYKEIILNEFLKIDT
-160 GDFDSYKE
+160 GEFTSYKE
-168 IVSEVKEQCSQLLNE
+168 VVSEVKEQCAQLLND
-183 IRKADSASMKKSFTL
+183 IRKADAATMKKSFSL
-198 KSGIFEELVT
+198 KEGIFEELVT
-208 NAVSAITD
+208 SAVASITD
-216 PNTALITGIQMLND
+216 PGTALVTGVQMLND

-255 LLLSCYWIKK
+255 LLMSCYWIKK
-265 YNKIETERI
+265 YNKIETTKT

-290 IRLFNMSTPGGDI
+290 IRLFNMSTTCGDI
-303 RQYTPQE
+303 RQYLPE
-310 VADMM
+310 EIAGMM
-315 RTTGSLGLGE
+315 RESGGLTLDDGD
-325 GETDIVMQYYNN
+325 TDIVMQYYNN

-350 DLEDNNREVVAVVVD
+350 DLEDNNREVIAVVVD
-365 YIKRIRSITP
+365 YIKRIRSISPTI
-375 SMDERIR
+375 DERIR

-394 VNLKVPVITAQQI
+394 VNLKIPVITAQQI

-447 CGILNIEIEKST
+447 CGILNIEVEKSS

-473 KSLTNVTYFNQPFVD
+473 KSMTNITYFNQPFVD
-488 IDSIQLVEDVGL
+488 VDSIQLVEDVGWS
-500 TNPAGKIS
+500 TPAGKIS
-508 LATNLNMVD
+508 LATNLNIVD
-517 NSMVNSTRGEKSA
+517 NSMVNSTRGDKSA
-530 KPREEIK
+530 KPREDVA
-537 SKSKKFSDEFKF
+537 KKKKYSDEFKF
-549 DLNI
+549 DLAI

>member
-1 MKPSKKAVSKTKKNI
+1 MKQSKKSVTKIQNNI
-16 NSTDSKIKFKFAK
+16 HNSDNKIKFKFPK
-29 SVLNLFIGYALYP
+29 SILNLFIGYSLYP
-42 DTTKVSKMD
+42 DTSKVSKMD

-65 TYEFDISMYSR
+65 SYEFDVSMYAR

-95 DAIISYCTIEND
+95 DAIMSYCNIEND
-107 SENNKLINSIDSF
+107 VENNKLINNISSF
-120 RKLKETEINYI
+120 TNLTESEIKYI
-131 TRSVTDRLQYAFIL
+131 TRAVTDRLQYAFIL
-145 IYKEIILEEFLRIDS
+145 LYKEIILNEFLKIDT
-160 GDFDSYKE
+160 GEFTSYKE
-168 IVSEVKEQCSQLLNE
+168 VVAEVKEQCAQLLND
-183 IRKADSASMKKSFTL
+183 IRKADAATMKKSFSL
-198 KSGIFEELVT
+198 KEGIFEELVT
-208 NAVSAITD
+208 SAVASITD
-216 PNTALITGIQMLND
+216 PGTALVTGVQMLND

-255 LLLSCYWIKK
+255 LLMSCYWIKK
-265 YNKIETERI
+265 YNKIETTKT

-290 IRLFNMSTPGGDI
+290 IRLFNMSTTCGDI
-303 RQYTPQE
+303 RQYLPE
-310 VADMM
+310 EIAGMM
-315 RTTGSLGLGE
+315 RESGGLTLDDGD
-325 GETDIVMQYYNN
+325 TDIVMQYYNN

-350 DLEDNNREVVAVVVD
+350 DLEDNNREVIAVVVD
-365 YIKRIRSITP
+365 YIKRIRSISPTI
-375 SMDERIR
+375 DERIR

-394 VNLKVPVITAQQI
+394 VNLKIPVITAQQI

-447 CGILNIEIEKST
+447 CGILNIEVEKSS

-473 KSLTNVTYFNQPFVD
+473 KSMTNITYFNQPFVD
-488 IDSIQLVEDVGL
+488 VDSIQMVEDVGWS
-500 TNPAGKIS
+500 TPAGKIS
-508 LATNLNMVD
+508 LATNLNIVD
-517 NSMVNSTRGEKSA
+517 NSMVNSTRGDKSA
-530 KPREEIK
+530 KPREDVA
-537 SKSKKFSDEFKF
+537 KKKKYSDEFKF
-549 DLNI
+549 DLAI

>member
-1 MKPSKKAVSKTKKNI
+1 MKQSKKSVTKIQNNI
-16 NSTDSKIKFKFAK
+16 HNSDNKIKFKFPK
-29 SVLNLFIGYALYP
+29 SILNLFIGYSLYP
-42 DTTKVSKMD
+42 DTSKVSKMD

-65 TYEFDISMYSR
+65 SYEFDVSMYAR

-95 DAIISYCTIEND
+95 DAIMSYCNIEND
-107 SENNKLINSIDSF
+107 VENNKLISNINSF
-120 RKLKETEINYI
+120 TNLTESEIKYI
-131 TRSVTDRLQYAFIL
+131 TRAVTDRLQYAFIL
-145 IYKEIILEEFLRIDS
+145 LYKEIILNEFLKIDT
-160 GDFDSYKE
+160 GEFTSYKE
-168 IVSEVKEQCSQLLNE
+168 VVAEVKEQCAQLLND
-183 IRKADSASMKKSFTL
+183 IRKADAATMKKSFSL
-198 KSGIFEELVT
+198 KEGIFEELVT
-208 NAVSAITD
+208 SAVSSITD
-216 PNTALITGIQMLND
+216 PGTALVTGVQMLND

-255 LLLSCYWIKK
+255 LLMSCYWIKK
-265 YNKIETERI
+265 YNKIETTKT

-290 IRLFNMSTPGGDI
+290 IRLFNMSTTCGDI
-303 RQYTPQE
+303 RQYLPEE
-310 VADMM
+310 VAGMM
-315 RTTGSLGLGE
+315 RDSGGLTLDDGD
-325 GETDIVMQYYNN
+325 TDIVMQYYNN

-350 DLEDNNREVVAVVVD
+350 DLEDNNREVIAVVVD
-365 YIKRIRSITP
+365 YIKRIRSISPTI
-375 SMDERIR
+375 DERIR

-394 VNLKVPVITAQQI
+394 VNLKIPVITAQQI

-447 CGILNIEIEKST
+447 CGILNIEVEKSS

-473 KSLTNVTYFNQPFVD
+473 KSMTNITYFNQPFVD
-488 IDSIQLVEDVGL
+488 VDSIQMVEDVGWS
-500 TNPAGKIS
+500 TPAGKIS
-508 LATNLNMVD
+508 LATNLNIVD
-517 NSMVNSTRGEKSA
+517 NSMVNSTRGDKSA
-530 KPREEIK
+530 KPREDVA
-537 SKSKKFSDEFKF
+537 KKKKYSDEFKF
-549 DLNI
+549 DLAI

>member
-1 MKPSKKAVSKTKKNI
+1 MKQSKKSVTKIQNNI
-16 NSTDSKIKFKFAK
+16 HNSDNKIKFKFPK
-29 SVLNLFIGYALYP
+29 SILNLFIGYSLYP
-42 DTTKVSKMD
+42 DTSKVSKMD

-65 TYEFDISMYSR
+65 SYEFDVSMYAR

-95 DAIISYCTIEND
+95 DAIMSYCNIEND
-107 SENNKLINSIDSF
+107 VENNKLINNINSF
-120 RKLKETEINYI
+120 TNLTESEIKYI
-131 TRSVTDRLQYAFIL
+131 TRAVTDRLQYAFIL
-145 IYKEIILEEFLRIDS
+145 LYKEIILNEFLKIDT
-160 GDFDSYKE
+160 GEFTSYKE
-168 IVSEVKEQCSQLLNE
+168 VVAEVKEQCAQLLND
-183 IRKADSASMKKSFTL
+183 IRKADAATMKKSFSL
-198 KSGIFEELVT
+198 KEGIFEELVT
-208 NAVSAITD
+208 SAVASITD
-216 PNTALITGIQMLND
+216 PGTALVTGIQMLND

-255 LLLSCYWIKK
+255 LLMSCYWIKK
-265 YNKIETERI
+265 YNKIETTKT

-290 IRLFNMSTPGGDI
+290 IRLFNMSTTCGDI
-303 RQYTPQE
+303 RQYLPE
-310 VADMM
+310 EIAGMM
-315 RTTGSLGLGE
+315 RESGGLTLDDGD
-325 GETDIVMQYYNN
+325 TDIVMQYYNN

-350 DLEDNNREVVAVVVD
+350 DLEDNNREVIAVVVD
-365 YIKRIRSITP
+365 YIKRIRSISPTI
-375 SMDERIR
+375 DERIR

-394 VNLKVPVITAQQI
+394 VNLKIPVITAQQI

-447 CGILNIEIEKST
+447 CGILNIEVEKSS

-473 KSLTNVTYFNQPFVD
+473 KSMTNITYFNQPFVD
-488 IDSIQLVEDVGL
+488 VDSIQLVEDVGWS
-500 TNPAGKIS
+500 TPAGKIS
-508 LATNLNMVD
+508 LATNLNIVD
-517 NSMVNSTRGEKSA
+517 NSMVNSTRGDKSA
-530 KPREEIK
+530 KPREDVA
-537 SKSKKFSDEFKF
+537 KKKKYSDEFKF
-549 DLNI
+549 DLAI

>member
-1 MKPSKKAVSKTKKNI
+1 MKQSKKSVTKIQNNI
-16 NSTDSKIKFKFAK
+16 HNSDNKIKFKFPK
-29 SVLNLFIGYALYP
+29 SILNLFIGYSLYP
-42 DTTKVSKMD
+42 DTSKVSKMD

-65 TYEFDISMYSR
+65 SYEFDVSMYAR

-95 DAIISYCTIEND
+95 DAIMSYCNIEND
-107 SENNKLINSIDSF
+107 VENNKLINNINSF
-120 RKLKETEINYI
+120 TNLTESEIKYI
-131 TRSVTDRLQYAFIL
+131 TRAVTDRLQYAFIL
-145 IYKEIILEEFLRIDS
+145 LYKEIILNEFLKIDT
-160 GDFDSYKE
+160 GEFTSYKE
-168 IVSEVKEQCSQLLNE
+168 VVSEVKEQCAQLLND
-183 IRKADSASMKKSFTL
+183 IRKADAATMKKSFSL
-198 KSGIFEELVT
+198 KEGIFEELVT
-208 NAVSAITD
+208 SAVASITD
-216 PNTALITGIQMLND
+216 PGTALVTGVQMLND

-255 LLLSCYWIKK
+255 LLMSCYWIKK
-265 YNKIETERI
+265 YNKIETTKT

-290 IRLFNMSTPGGDI
+290 IRLFNMSTTCGDI
-303 RQYTPQE
+303 RQYLPE
-310 VADMM
+310 EIAGMM
-315 RTTGSLGLGE
+315 RESGGLTLDDGD
-325 GETDIVMQYYNN
+325 TDIVMQYYNN

-350 DLEDNNREVVAVVVD
+350 DLEDNNREVIAVVVD
-365 YIKRIRSITP
+365 YIKRIRSISPTI
-375 SMDERIR
+375 DERIR

-394 VNLKVPVITAQQI
+394 VNLKIPVITAQQI

-447 CGILNIEIEKST
+447 CGILNIEVEKSS

-473 KSLTNVTYFNQPFVD
+473 KSMTNITYFNQPFVD
-488 IDSIQLVEDVGL
+488 VDSIQMVEDVGWS
-500 TNPAGKIS
+500 TPAGKIS
-508 LATNLNMVD
+508 LATNLNIVD
-517 NSMVNSTRGEKSA
+517 NSIVNSTRGDKSA
-530 KPREEIK
+530 KPREDVA
-537 SKSKKFSDEFKF
+537 KKKKYSDEFKF
-549 DLNI
+549 DLAI

>member
-1 MKPSKKAVSKTKKNI
+1 MKQSKKSVTKIQNNI
-16 NSTDSKIKFKFAK
+16 HNSDNKIKFKFPK
-29 SVLNLFIGYALYP
+29 SILNLFIGYSLYP
-42 DTTKVSKMD
+42 DTSKVSKMD

-65 TYEFDISMYSR
+65 SYEFDVSMYAR

-95 DAIISYCTIEND
+95 DAIMSYCNIEND
-107 SENNKLINSIDSF
+107 VENNKLINNINSF
-120 RKLKETEINYI
+120 TNLTESEIKYI
-131 TRSVTDRLQYAFIL
+131 TRAVTDRLQYAFIL
-145 IYKEIILEEFLRIDS
+145 LYKEIILNEFLKIDT
-160 GDFDSYKE
+160 GEFTSYKE
-168 IVSEVKEQCSQLLNE
+168 VVSEVKEQCAQLLND
-183 IRKADSASMKKSFTL
+183 IRKADAATMKKSFSL
-198 KSGIFEELVT
+198 KEGIFEELVT
-208 NAVSAITD
+208 SAVASITD
-216 PNTALITGIQMLND
+216 PGTALVTGVQMLND

-255 LLLSCYWIKK
+255 LLMSCYWIKK
-265 YNKIETERI
+265 YNKIETTKT

-290 IRLFNMSTPGGDI
+290 IRLFNMSTTCGDI
-303 RQYTPQE
+303 RQYLPE
-310 VADMM
+310 EIAGMM
-315 RTTGSLGLGE
+315 RESGGLTLDDGD
-325 GETDIVMQYYNN
+325 TDIVMQYYNN

-350 DLEDNNREVVAVVVD
+350 DLEDNNREVIAVVVD
-365 YIKRIRSITP
+365 YIKRIRSISPTI
-375 SMDERIR
+375 DERIR

-394 VNLKVPVITAQQI
+394 VNLKIPVITAQQI

-447 CGILNIEIEKST
+447 CGILNIEVEKSS

-473 KSLTNVTYFNQPFVD
+473 KSMTNVTYFNQPFVD
-488 IDSIQLVEDVGL
+488 VDSIQLVEDVGWS
-500 TNPAGKIS
+500 TPAGKIS
-508 LATNLNMVD
+508 LATNLNIVD
-517 NSMVNSTRGEKSA
+517 NSMVNSTRGDKSA
-530 KPREEIK
+530 KPREDVA
-537 SKSKKFSDEFKF
+537 KKKKYSDEFKF
-549 DLNI
+549 DLAI

>member
-1 MKPSKKAVSKTKKNI
+1 MKQSKKSVTKIQNNI
-16 NSTDSKIKFKFAK
+16 HNSDNKIKFKFPK
-29 SVLNLFIGYALYP
+29 SILNLFIGYSLYP
-42 DTTKVSKMD
+42 DTSKVSKMD

-65 TYEFDISMYSR
+65 SYEFDVSMYAR

-95 DAIISYCTIEND
+95 DAIMSYCNIEND
-107 SENNKLINSIDSF
+107 VENNKLINNINSF
-120 RKLKETEINYI
+120 TNLTESEIKYI
-131 TRSVTDRLQYAFIL
+131 TRAVTDRLQYAFIL
-145 IYKEIILEEFLRIDS
+145 LYKELILNEFLKIDT
-160 GDFDSYKE
+160 GEFTSYKE
-168 IVSEVKEQCSQLLNE
+168 VVSEVKEQCAQLLND
-183 IRKADSASMKKSFTL
+183 IRKADAATMKKSFSL
-198 KSGIFEELVT
+198 KEGIFEELVT
-208 NAVSAITD
+208 SAVASITD
-216 PNTALITGIQMLND
+216 PGTALVTGVQMLND

-255 LLLSCYWIKK
+255 LLMSCYWIKK
-265 YNKIETERI
+265 YNKIETTKT

-290 IRLFNMSTPGGDI
+290 IRLFNMSTTCGDI
-303 RQYTPQE
+303 RQYLPE
-310 VADMM
+310 EIAGMM
-315 RTTGSLGLGE
+315 RNSGGLTLDDGD
-325 GETDIVMQYYNN
+325 TDIVMQYYNN

-350 DLEDNNREVVAVVVD
+350 DLEDNNREVIAVVVD
-365 YIKRIRSITP
+365 YIKRIRSISPTI
-375 SMDERIR
+375 DERIR

-394 VNLKVPVITAQQI
+394 VNLKIPVITAQQI

-447 CGILNIEIEKST
+447 CGILNIEVEKSS

-473 KSLTNVTYFNQPFVD
+473 KSMTNITYFNQPFVD
-488 IDSIQLVEDVGL
+488 VDSIQMVEDVGWS
-500 TNPAGKIS
+500 TPAGKIS
-508 LATNLNMVD
+508 LATNLNIVD
-517 NSMVNSTRGEKSA
+517 NSMVNSTRGDKSA
-530 KPREEIK
+530 KPREDVA
-537 SKSKKFSDEFKF
+537 KKKKYSDEFKF
-549 DLNI
+549 DLAI

>member
-1 MKPSKKAVSKTKKNI
+1 MKQSKKSVTKIQNNI
-16 NSTDSKIKFKFAK
+16 HNSDNKIKFKFPK
-29 SVLNLFIGYALYP
+29 SILNLFIGYSLYP
-42 DTTKVSKMD
+42 DTSKVSKMD

-65 TYEFDISMYSR
+65 SYEFDVSMYAR

-95 DAIISYCTIEND
+95 DAILSYCNIEND
-107 SENNKLINSIDSF
+107 VENNKLINNINSF
-120 RKLKETEINYI
+120 TNLTESEIKYI
-131 TRSVTDRLQYAFIL
+131 TRAVTDRLQYAFIL
-145 IYKEIILEEFLRIDS
+145 LYKEIILNEFLKIDT
-160 GDFDSYKE
+160 GEFTSYKE
-168 IVSEVKEQCSQLLNE
+168 VVSEVKEQCAQLLND
-183 IRKADSASMKKSFTL
+183 IRKADAATMKKSFSL
-198 KSGIFEELVT
+198 KEGIFEELVT
-208 NAVSAITD
+208 SAVSSITD
-216 PNTALITGIQMLND
+216 PGTALVTGVQMLND

-255 LLLSCYWIKK
+255 LLMSCYWIKK
-265 YNKIETERI
+265 YNKIETTKT

-290 IRLFNMSTPGGDI
+290 IRLFNMSTTCGDI
-303 RQYTPQE
+303 RQYLPEE
-310 VADMM
+310 VAGMM
-315 RTTGSLGLGE
+315 RDSGGLTLDDGD
-325 GETDIVMQYYNN
+325 TDIVMQYYNN

-350 DLEDNNREVVAVVVD
+350 DLEDNNREVIAVVVD
-365 YIKRIRSITP
+365 YIKRIRSISPTI
-375 SMDERIR
+375 DERIR

-394 VNLKVPVITAQQI
+394 VNLKIPVITAQQI

-447 CGILNIEIEKST
+447 CGILNIEVEKSS

-473 KSLTNVTYFNQPFVD
+473 KSMTNITYFNQPFVD
-488 IDSIQLVEDVGL
+488 VDSIQMVEDVGWS
-500 TNPAGKIS
+500 TPAGKIS
-508 LATNLNMVD
+508 LATNLNIVD
-517 NSMVNSTRGEKSA
+517 NSMVNSTRGDKSA
-530 KPREEIK
+530 KPREDVA
-537 SKSKKFSDEFKF
+537 KKKKYSDEFKF
-549 DLNI
+549 DLAI

>member
-1 MKPSKKAVSKTKKNI
+1 MKQSKKSVTKIQNNI
-16 NSTDSKIKFKFAK
+16 HNSDNKIKFKFPK
-29 SVLNLFIGYALYP
+29 SILNLFIGYSLYP
-42 DTTKVSKMD
+42 DTSKVSKMD

-65 TYEFDISMYSR
+65 SYEFDVSMYAR

-95 DAIISYCTIEND
+95 DAIMSYCNIEND
-107 SENNKLINSIDSF
+107 VENNKLINNISSF
-120 RKLKETEINYI
+120 TNLTESEIKYI
-131 TRSVTDRLQYAFIL
+131 TRAVTDRLQYAFIL
-145 IYKEIILEEFLRIDS
+145 LYKEIILNEFLKIDTGEFS
-160 GDFDSYKE
+160 SYKE
-168 IVSEVKEQCSQLLNE
+168 VVAEVKEQCAQLLND
-183 IRKADSASMKKSFTL
+183 IRKADAATMKKSFSL
-198 KSGIFEELVT
+198 KEGIFEELVT
-208 NAVSAITD
+208 SAVSSITD
-216 PNTALITGIQMLND
+216 PGTALVTGVQMLND

-255 LLLSCYWIKK
+255 LLMSCYWIKK
-265 YNKIETERI
+265 YNKIETTKT

-290 IRLFNMSTPGGDI
+290 IRLFNMSTTCGDI
-303 RQYTPQE
+303 RQYLPEE
-310 VADMM
+310 VAGMM
-315 RTTGSLGLGE
+315 RDSGGLTLDDGD
-325 GETDIVMQYYNN
+325 TDIVMQYYNN

-350 DLEDNNREVVAVVVD
+350 DLEDNNREVIAVVVD
-365 YIKRIRSITP
+365 YIKRIRSISPTI
-375 SMDERIR
+375 DERIR

-394 VNLKVPVITAQQI
+394 VNLKIPVITAQQI

-447 CGILNIEIEKST
+447 CGILNIEVEKSS

-473 KSLTNVTYFNQPFVD
+473 KSMTNITYFNQPFVD
-488 IDSIQLVEDVGL
+488 VDSIQMVEDVGWS
-500 TNPAGKIS
+500 TPAGKIS
-508 LATNLNMVD
+508 LATNLNIVD
-517 NSMVNSTRGEKSA
+517 NSMVNSTRGDKSA
-530 KPREEIK
+530 KPREDVA
-537 SKSKKFSDEFKF
+537 KKKKYSDEFKF
-549 DLNI
+549 DLAI

>member
-1 MKPSKKAVSKTKKNI
+1 MKQSKKSVTKIQNNI
-16 NSTDSKIKFKFAK
+16 HNSDNKIKFKFPK
-29 SVLNLFIGYALYP
+29 SILNLFIGYSLYP
-42 DTTKVSKMD
+42 DTSKVSKMD

-65 TYEFDISMYSR
+65 SYEFDVSMYAR

-95 DAIISYCTIEND
+95 DAIMSYCNIEND
-107 SENNKLINSIDSF
+107 VENNKLINNINSF
-120 RKLKETEINYI
+120 TNLTESEIKYI
-131 TRSVTDRLQYAFIL
+131 TRAVTDRLQYAFIL
-145 IYKEIILEEFLRIDS
+145 LYKEIILNEFLKIDT
-160 GDFDSYKE
+160 GEFTSYKE
-168 IVSEVKEQCSQLLNE
+168 VVSEVKEQCAQMLND
-183 IRKADSASMKKSFTL
+183 IRKADAATMKKSFSL
-198 KSGIFEELVT
+198 KEGIFEELVT
-208 NAVSAITD
+208 SAVASITD
-216 PNTALITGIQMLND
+216 PGTALVTGVQMLND

-255 LLLSCYWIKK
+255 LLMSCYWIKK
-265 YNKIETERI
+265 YNKIETTKT

-290 IRLFNMSTPGGDI
+290 IRLFNMSTTCGDI
-303 RQYTPQE
+303 RQYLPE
-310 VADMM
+310 EIAGMM
-315 RTTGSLGLGE
+315 RESGGLTLDDGD
-325 GETDIVMQYYNN
+325 TDIVMQYYNN

-350 DLEDNNREVVAVVVD
+350 DLEDNNREVIAVVVD
-365 YIKRIRSITP
+365 YIKRIRSISPTI
-375 SMDERIR
+375 DERIR

-394 VNLKVPVITAQQI
+394 VNLKIPVITAQQI

-447 CGILNIEIEKST
+447 CGILNIEVEKSS

-473 KSLTNVTYFNQPFVD
+473 KSMTNITYFNQPFVD
-488 IDSIQLVEDVGL
+488 VDSIQMVEDVGWS
-500 TNPAGKIS
+500 TPAGKIS
-508 LATNLNMVD
+508 LATNLNIVD
-517 NSMVNSTRGEKSA
+517 NSMVNSTRGDKSA
-530 KPREEIK
+530 KPREDVA
-537 SKSKKFSDEFKF
+537 KKKKYSDEFKF
-549 DLNI
+549 DLAI

>member
-1 MKPSKKAVSKTKKNI
+1 MKQSKKSVTKIQNNI
-16 NSTDSKIKFKFAK
+16 HNSDNKIKFKFPK
-29 SVLNLFIGYALYP
+29 SILNLFIGYSLYP
-42 DTTKVSKMD
+42 DTSKVSKMD

-65 TYEFDISMYSR
+65 SYEFDVSMYAR

-95 DAIISYCTIEND
+95 DAIMSYCNIEND
-107 SENNKLINSIDSF
+107 VENNKLINNINNF
-120 RKLKETEINYI
+120 TNLTESEIKYI
-131 TRSVTDRLQYAFIL
+131 TRAVTDRLQYAFIL
-145 IYKEIILEEFLRIDS
+145 LYKEIILNEFLKIDT
-160 GDFDSYKE
+160 GEFTSYKE
-168 IVSEVKEQCSQLLNE
+168 VVSEVKEQCAQLLND
-183 IRKADSASMKKSFTL
+183 IRKADAATMKKSFSL
-198 KSGIFEELVT
+198 KEGIFEELVT
-208 NAVSAITD
+208 SAVASITD
-216 PNTALITGIQMLND
+216 PGTALVTGVQMLND

-255 LLLSCYWIKK
+255 LLMSCYWIKK
-265 YNKIETERI
+265 YNKIETTKT

-290 IRLFNMSTPGGDI
+290 IRLFNMSTTCGDI
-303 RQYTPQE
+303 RQYLPE
-310 VADMM
+310 EIAGMM
-315 RTTGSLGLGE
+315 RESGGLTLDDGD
-325 GETDIVMQYYNN
+325 TDIVMQYYNN

-350 DLEDNNREVVAVVVD
+350 DLEDNNREVIAVVVD
-365 YIKRIRSITP
+365 YIKRIRSISPTI
-375 SMDERIR
+375 DERIR

-394 VNLKVPVITAQQI
+394 VNLKIPVITAQQI

-447 CGILNIEIEKST
+447 CGILNIEVEKSS

-473 KSLTNVTYFNQPFVD
+473 KSMTNITYFNQPFVD
-488 IDSIQLVEDVGL
+488 VDSIQMVEDVGWS
-500 TNPAGKIS
+500 TPAGKIS
-508 LATNLNMVD
+508 LATNLNIVD
-517 NSMVNSTRGEKSA
+517 NSMVNSTRGDKSA
-530 KPREEIK
+530 KPREDVA
-537 SKSKKFSDEFKF
+537 KKKKYSDEFKF
-549 DLNI
+549 DLAI